1 MIQVESLSLN
11 QCNVVRGMMETI
23 KSIIDFLNKIVW
35 DFPSE
40 ATGGSV
46 PPLMVIILV
55 GTGLFI
61 TLRLSWVQIKRLKHA
76 IDVTRGIYDNPA
88 DAGDVTHFQALSTAL
103 SATIGIGNI
112 AGVAT
117 AIHYGGPGALFWM
130 WITGIFGTSL
140 KFAECTLSMKYR
152 KINPDG
158 SASGGPMYYIEKGL
172 GWKPLAVIFAV
183 GAVIS
188 SLGQGNAIQSFTVAD
203 QLWSDFAIPTW
214 ITGLVI
220 SLIVAAVI
228 IGGIRRIAKVTSILA
243 PGMTIIYL
251 VGGLTILF
259 LNADKIPAT
268 FNLIFKYAFSPP
280 GMIGGFAGSF
290 FMHTLVWGVKRGL
303 FSNEAG
309 QGSAAIAHSAA
320 KTKEPVR
327 EGAVAMMGPYI
338 DTLVICTITGLCII
352 ITGAWTVTIDGQ
364 ALNGSPLTAY
374 AFETGLPFLRGYG
387 RYIITAAVL
396 LFATSTMIS
405 WSYYGDR
412 AAQYLF
418 GNGAIMP
425 YRYLYVVVLFI
436 GAITKLET
444 VWGFGDF
451 AIALMTIPN
460 LIAIIALSKPVKLM
474 TLNYFSKKQIPYR
487 DQLNRLKQ

>member
-1 MIQVESLSLN
+1 
-11 QCNVVRGMMETI
+11 MMETI

-214 ITGLVI
+214 IT
-220 SLIVAAVI
+220 AAVI

-303 FSNEAG
+303 FQRSRPGVGGDCPLGGQNQRAG
-309 QGSAAIAHSAA
+309 TGGSCRYDGTLYRYACYLHYNRSMHHYHRRLDCHNRRAGFERLATYSLRFRNRFAVSTGLRAVHYHCRCTFICHLYHD
-320 KTKEPVR
+320 KLVVLWRPG
-327 EGAVAMMGPYI
+327 GAV
-338 DTLVICTITGLCII
+338 
-352 ITGAWTVTIDGQ
+352 
-364 ALNGSPLTAY
+364 
-374 AFETGLPFLRGYG
+374 
-387 RYIITAAVL
+387 
-396 LFATSTMIS
+396 
-405 WSYYGDR
+405 
-412 AAQYLF
+412 
-418 GNGAIMP
+418 
-425 YRYLYVVVLFI
+425 
-436 GAITKLET
+436 
-444 VWGFGDF
+444 
-451 AIALMTIPN
+451 
-460 LIAIIALSKPVKLM
+460 LI
-474 TLNYFSKKQIPYR
+474 R
-487 DQLNRLKQ
+487 